1 MSHLSEEE
9 LVWRYYGEAED
20 AAGADEHLASCPEC
34 RHAYAA
40 LQGVLNVVDG
50 APAPSLGESY
60 GREVWE
66 RLRPALPKRRRW
78 LPLEFPRGWA
88 ALAATLALVVLAFFA
103 GRYSHRQEP
112 PAQAGVPSQQVRD
125 RVLLVAVGEHLERSQ
140 MVLAEL
146 VNTQPHG
153 VTDIRPEQRIAS
165 DLVGENRL
173 YRQTAVSSGETAVAS
188 LLEDLEPLLLE
199 IARGPSRLT
208 AIELERFRSRVEA
221 EGMLF
226 KIRVVGS
233 NVREREKDKK
243 L

>member
-40 LQGVLNVVDG
+40 LQRVLNVVDG

-66 RLRPALPKRRRW
+66 RLRPELPKRRRW

-88 ALAATLALVVLAFFA
+88 ALAATLALVVLAFLA

-112 PAQAGVPSQQVRD
+112 LAQSRQVRD
-125 RVLLVAVGEHLERSQ
+125 RVLLVAVGDHLERSQ

-146 VNTQPHG
+146 VNTRPQD
-153 VTDIRPEQRIAS
+153 VVDIHPEQQIAS

-188 LLEDLEPLLLE
+188 LLEELEPLLLE
-199 IARGPSRLT
+199 IARGPSQLT
-208 AIELERFRSRVEA
+208 AIELERIRRRVES

-233 NVREREKDKK
+233 NVRDREKNKE

>member
-1 MSHLSEEE
+1 MSHLSEEQ
-9 LVWRYYGEAED
+9 LVWHYYGEAED
-20 AAGADEHLASCPEC
+20 AAGADEHLARCPEC
-34 RHAYAA
+34 RQAYAA
-40 LQGVLNVVDG
+40 LQRVLNLVDG
-50 APAPSLGESY
+50 APAPGLGESY

-88 ALAATLALVVLAFFA
+88 VVVATAALVALAFVA

-112 PAQAGVPSQQVRD
+112 IAQGGPPSQQVRD
-125 RVLLVAVGEHLERSQ
+125 RVLLVAVGDHLERSQ

-146 VNTQPHG
+146 VNTRPRA
-153 VTDIRPEQRIAS
+153 VVDISPERQIAS

-173 YRQTAVSSGETAVAS
+173 YRQTAAFSGETALAS
-188 LLEDLEPLLLE
+188 LLEELEPLLLE

-208 AIELERFRSRVEA
+208 AIELERFRRRVES

-233 NVREREKDKK
+233 NVREREKDKE